1 MRKYSDATYS
11 YIPLKTINSKSS
23 KNNNNSKRSKEAV
36 KEVTRGCHTGQGN
49 AKQQQ
54 DNSPDNK
61 NTTDVKEIQGQ

>member
-1 MRKYSDATYS
+1 LDATYS

-36 KEVTRGCHTGQGN
+36 KEVTKRCHTVQGN

-54 DNSPDNK
+54 GNSPGNS
-61 NTTDVKEIQGQ
+61 NTTDVKRVQGQ